1 MRAFLAVAIAAELRD
16 RISAV
21 QQQLKD
27 LVAAGPG
34 RRVRVTWV
42 KPETIHLTIK
52 FLGEIDE
59 AAVEPLRVSVGAAI
73 DGQPAIKIPL
83 GTVGAFPRLQAPRAL
98 WIGPPSNWDSL
109 NEAKGALELAARID
123 AVCEKFAVPRD
134 AHPWRPHL
142 TVARVREGQRD
153 AGRALETSELT
164 TRTHDIGILHVDEI
178 SLMKSEMRP
187 DGPVHTPLWT
197 VAVAR

>member
-1 MRAFLAVAIAAELRD
+1 MRAFLAVAIATELRE
-16 RISAV
+16 RVSAV

-34 RRVRVTWV
+34 RRMRITWV

-59 AAVEPLRVSVGAAI
+59 ASVDQLSASVIAAI
-73 DGQPAIKIPL
+73 AGSPAIDIPFA
-83 GTVGAFPRLQAPRAL
+83 TIGAFPRPQAPRAL
-98 WIGPPSNWDSL
+98 WIGPPSTWDSQE
-109 NEAKGALELAARID
+109 EANRALELAVRID
-123 AVCEKFAVPRD
+123 AACEKFAVPRD
-134 AHPWRPHL
+134 THPWRPHL
-142 TVARVREGQRD
+142 TVARVREGERD
-153 AGRALETSELT
+153 AGRVLETSGLMA
-164 TRTHDIGILHVDEI
+164 RTQDIGTLHVDKI

-197 VAVAR
+197 VAVAG

>member
-1 MRAFLAVAIAAELRD
+1 MRAFLAVAIGSELRD
-16 RISAV
+16 RVFAV

-27 LVAAGPG
+27 IIAAGPG

-59 AAVEPLRVSVGAAI
+59 AAVEPLRVGVSAAI
-73 DGQPAIKIPL
+73 DGRPAIEIPL
-83 GTVGAFPRLQAPRAL
+83 GTIGAFPRLQAPRAL
-98 WIGPPSNWDSL
+98 WIGPPTNWDSQD
-109 NEAKGALELAARID
+109 EAKGALELAARID
-123 AVCEKFAVPRD
+123 AACEKLAVPRD

-142 TVARVREGQRD
+142 TVARVREGERD
-153 AGRALETSELT
+153 AARVLETSELT
-164 TRTHDIGILHVDEI
+164 TRPHDIGILHVDKI

-197 VAVAR
+197 VAVAG

>member
-1 MRAFLAVAIAAELRD
+1 MRAFLPVPIAAQLRD
-16 RISAV
+16 RISEI

-27 LVAAGPG
+27 LVAAAPS
-34 RRVRVTWV
+34 RVRVTWA

-59 AAVEPLRVSVGAAI
+59 ATVELLRVGVSAAI
-73 DGQPAIKIPL
+73 DRQPAIEIPL
-83 GTVGAFPRLQAPRAL
+83 GIVGAFPRLQAPRAL
-98 WIGPPSNWDSL
+98 WIGPRSNWDSL
-109 NEAKGALELAARID
+109 DEAKSALDLAARID
-123 AVCEKFAVPRD
+123 AACEEFAVPHD

-142 TVARVREGQRD
+142 TVARVREGERD

-164 TRTHDIGILHVDEI
+164 TRAHDIGILHVNEI

-187 DGPVHTPLWT
+187 DGPVHTPLWS
-197 VAVAR
+197 VGVAR